1 MYHCHFLDHE
11 DEGMMRPFV
20 VMPAAV
26 HRMHD
31 MLMTMASRS
40 MAM

>member
-20 VMPAAV
+20 VLPAPV
-26 HRMHD
+26 NRIHD
-31 MLMTMASRS
+31 LLMKMGSGPMTM
-40 MAM
+40 